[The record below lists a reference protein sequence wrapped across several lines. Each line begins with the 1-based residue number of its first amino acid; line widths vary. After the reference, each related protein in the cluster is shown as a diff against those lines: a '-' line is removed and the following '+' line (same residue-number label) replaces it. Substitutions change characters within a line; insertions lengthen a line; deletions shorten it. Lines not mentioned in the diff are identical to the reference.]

1 MKLKVL
7 GVMWAPPHHIFKVII
22 PYSKNI
28 TGGAPQNQ
36 RNLLEIPSPVQR
48 VIRILNFDACQ
59 TPLLGCKGFLI
70 TH

>member
-22 PYSKNI
+22 PYAKNI

-36 RNLLEIPSPVQR
+36 RNLLEMPPGPTG
-48 VIRILNFDACQ
+48 N
-59 TPLLGCKGFLI
+59 
-70 TH
+70 